1 MLCAVPT
8 EELFGLSDVIK
19 FKLNTSGVTD
29 DDVISARLG
38 VYVRKLRSSTPRR
51 QYVSSPRPN
60 RLSQMVRVQ
69 ISDVTWLHRVQALRR
84 RTVYNVGYDGQWIMF
99 EASLRILVTTR
110 KCRQPR
116 ASFLSVRSG
125 SSFRKHWL
133 RNSILLNAGTDYAAA
148 VISTLCLKKV
158 PTF

>member
-110 KCRQPR
+110 KCGLVNGISVPCVVSLLALTFESIGSETQFLPR
-116 ASFLSVRSG
+116 ERMRARSWE
-125 SSFRKHWL
+125 S
-133 RNSILLNAGTDYAAA
+133 
-148 VISTLCLKKV
+148 
-158 PTF
+158 